1 MSVGPGRRAVR
12 ARVVLA
18 IAVCA
23 LLAVVGAAQ
32 GASKLSLVAYS
43 TPQEAY
49 EALIPAFTS
58 TPAGK
63 GVSFSQSYGASGDQS
78 RAVANGLP
86 ADVVAFSLAPDIDRL
101 VQSGQVSPT
110 WDQGPYKGIV
120 TRSVVVFTVRKGNPK
135 KIKTWTDLL
144 KPGVDVLIPNW
155 QTSGGAKWDVIAAYG
170 AQRKAGRSDDEAKQY
185 LRDLYKHVSVQDKS
199 AREALDTFAGG
210 KGDVLIGYENEAIYA
225 QQHGISADY
234 VIPKNTILIE
244 NPIAAVQ
251 TSSNLKAAKAFV
263 NFSWTA
269 RAQALYASKGYRPVL
284 PALIRNK
291 AIQKKYPRPAGLFTI
306 NVVGGWNL
314 ANKVFF
320 DPANGVAAKAQ
331 RGQ

>member
-1 MSVGPGRRAVR
+1 MSLGLGRRAMR

-18 IAVCA
+18 TSACT
-23 LLAVVGAAQ
+23 LLTVVGVAH
-32 GASKLSLVAYS
+32 GATKLSLVAYS
-43 TPQEAY
+43 TPQDAY

-63 GVSFSQSYGASGDQS
+63 GVTFSQSYGASGDQS

-86 ADVVAFSLAPDIDRL
+86 ADIVAFSLAPDVDRL
-101 VQSGQVSPT
+101 VTQGLVSPS
-110 WDQGPYKGIV
+110 WDQGPFKGIV

-155 QTSGGAKWDVIAAYG
+155 QTSGGAKWDVLAAYG
-170 AQRKAGRSDDEAKQY
+170 AQRKAGLSDDEAKQY
-185 LRDLYKHVSVQDKS
+185 LRDLYKHVSLQDKS

-225 QQHGISADY
+225 QQHGIPVDY
-234 VIPKNTILIE
+234 VIPTNTLLIE

-251 TSSNLKAAKAFV
+251 TSSNVKTAKAFV
-263 NFSWTA
+263 NFTTTA
-269 RAQALYASKGYRPVL
+269 RAQALFASKGYRPIL
-284 PALIRNK
+284 PALIRNTK
-291 AIQKKYPRPAGLFTI
+291 IQKKFPRPKGLFTI
-306 NVVGGWNL
+306 NIVGGWNL

-320 DPANGVAAKAQ
+320 DPTNGVAAKAQ